1 VLDKQTLIMSSK
13 KSSWLFVLVVI
24 FLTADVSFGDS
35 TNYKS
40 YRNSTSRSQ
49 FINSFQKSFEE
60 KLDSLEERTEELED
74 QKSILLIEMGN
85 RKHKI
90 EKLRSDSANHIVQLN
105 LENSRS
111 ESLSESM
118 QYLFIIILFFVLF
131 VLIQFGIIFYA
142 IKRITSQPVSQS
154 NNNSNVI
161 GQVHSNPQ
169 LESLEMLK
177 NKGFISEEEY
187 FRQRQSLMARQA

>member
-1 VLDKQTLIMSSK
+1 MSFK
-13 KSSWLFVLVVI
+13 KSSFLLLLVVI
-24 FLTADVSFGDS
+24 FLTTDIAIGESI
-35 TNYKS
+35 NYKTN
-40 YRNSTSRSQ
+40 RKANSDNQ
-49 FINSFQKSFEE
+49 FINSDDSSFQE
-60 KLDSLEERTEELED
+60 KLDSLEDRTEELED

-111 ESLSESM
+111 ESLSESL

-154 NNNSNVI
+154 NNSGNFI
-161 GQVHSNPQ
+161 GQAHSNPQ

>member
-1 VLDKQTLIMSSK
+1 MHDKQTLFMSFN
-13 KSSWLFVLVVI
+13 KSSWLLILVVI
-24 FLTADVSFGDS
+24 FLTTDVAFSKRPRR
-35 TNYKS
+35 KS
-40 YRNSTSRSQ
+40 NSAPQTEEQVVNRY
-49 FINSFQKSFEE
+49 QKSFQT
-60 KLDSLEERTEELED
+60 KIDSLEGVTEELED

-111 ESLSESM
+111 ESLSESL

-142 IKRITSQPVSQS
+142 IKRITSQPTSQS
-154 NNNSNVI
+154 SSSSNII

>member
-1 VLDKQTLIMSSK
+1 MSTK
-13 KSSWLFVLVVI
+13 KSKLLSLLVVI
-24 FLTADVSFGDS
+24 FLIATVNFCDAI
-35 TNYKS
+35 NYKTNKKA
-40 YRNSTSRSQ
+40 NSGNQIIRAYD
-49 FINSFQKSFEE
+49 NAFQE
-60 KLDSLEERTEELED
+60 KLDSLEDRTEELED

-111 ESLSESM
+111 ESLSESL
-118 QYLFIIILFFVLF
+118 QYLFIIILFFVIF

-142 IKRITSQPVSQS
+142 IKRITSQQVSQS
-154 NNNSNVI
+154 NNNSPII
-161 GQVHSNPQ
+161 GQSHSNPQ

-187 FRQRQSLMARQA
+187 FRQRQSLMTRHA

>member
-1 VLDKQTLIMSSK
+1 MSLK
-13 KSSWLFVLVVI
+13 KSRWLLILVVMFI
-24 FLTADVSFGDS
+24 TTEVALSKRPKKKSNTPQTEEQDV
-35 TNYKS
+35 TRY
-40 YRNSTSRSQ
+40 
-49 FINSFQKSFEE
+49 QKSFQA
-60 KLDSLEERTEELED
+60 KIDSLEGVTEVLED

-111 ESLSESM
+111 ESLSESL

-142 IKRITSQPVSQS
+142 IKRITSQPASQS
-154 NNNSNVI
+154 NNSGTII
-161 GQVHSNPQ
+161 GQVHSSPQ

>member
-1 VLDKQTLIMSSK
+1 MDLKKRNLLLLFFVFSLTTLVANVRNRDNKLNIYSRYQEQGGTR
-13 KSSWLFVLVVI
+13 I
-24 FLTADVSFGDS
+24 QS
-35 TNYKS
+35 T
-40 YRNSTSRSQ
+40 
-49 FINSFQKSFEE
+49 FQE
-60 KLDSLEERTEELED
+60 KIDSLEEVTEELED

-111 ESLSESM
+111 ESLSESL

-142 IKRITSQPVSQS
+142 IKRITSQPVSQ
-154 NNNSNVI
+154 NNSSGNII
-161 GQVHSNPQ
+161 GHVHSNPQ

>member
-1 VLDKQTLIMSSK
+1 MSFK
-13 KSSWLFVLVVI
+13 KSSWLIILVVI
-24 FLTADVSFGDS
+24 FLTSLVTYADSP
-35 TNYKS
+35 NYKS
-40 YRNSTSRSQ
+40 YRPKASSVQ
-49 FINSFQKSFEE
+49 FFNDYQKTFEE
-60 KLDSLEERTEELED
+60 KIDSLEVRTEELED

-111 ESLSESM
+111 ESLSESL

-154 NNNSNVI
+154 NNSGNII

>member
-1 VLDKQTLIMSSK
+1 MSIK
-13 KSSWLFVLVVI
+13 KSSFLLLLVVV
-24 FLTADVSFGDS
+24 FLTTHDAFGDS
-35 TNYKS
+35 MNYKS
-40 YRNSTSRSQ
+40 NQKTNSENQ
-49 FINSFQKSFEE
+49 LINAYDNSFQA
-60 KLDSLEERTEELED
+60 KLDSLEDRTEELED

-111 ESLSESM
+111 ESLSESL

-154 NNNSNVI
+154 NNSGTII

-187 FRQRQSLMARQA
+187 FRQRQSLMTRQA

>member
-1 VLDKQTLIMSSK
+1 MILMSWSLTLAATSSMNHYP
-13 KSSWLFVLVVI
+13 
-24 FLTADVSFGDS
+24 A
-35 TNYKS
+35 
-40 YRNSTSRSQ
+40 NSNVNQLIPSPETIQ
-49 FINSFQKSFEE
+49 QKI
-60 KLDSLEERTEELED
+60 DSLEGRTEELED
-74 QKSILLIEMGN
+74 EKSILLIEMGN

-111 ESLSESM
+111 NSLSTSLN
-118 QYLFIIILFFVLF
+118 YLFIILLFFVLF

-142 IKRITSQPVSQS
+142 IKRITSQ
-154 NNNSNVI
+154 NNNQQSSTNTQQTI
-161 GQVHSNPQ
+161 GHVHSNPQ
-169 LESLEMLK
+169 LESLEMLL

>member
-1 VLDKQTLIMSSK
+1 MSLK
-13 KSSWLFVLVVI
+13 KSRWLLILVVMFI
-24 FLTADVSFGDS
+24 TTEVALSKRPKK
-35 TNYKS
+35 KS
-40 YRNSTSRSQ
+40 NTPQTEEQVVTRY
-49 FINSFQKSFEE
+49 QKSFQA
-60 KLDSLEERTEELED
+60 KIDSLEGVTEVLED

-111 ESLSESM
+111 ESLSESL

-142 IKRITSQPVSQS
+142 IKRITSQPASQS
-154 NNNSNVI
+154 NNSGTII
-161 GQVHSNPQ
+161 GQVHSSPQ

>member
-1 VLDKQTLIMSSK
+1 M
-13 KSSWLFVLVVI
+13 
-24 FLTADVSFGDS
+24 FLTTDVALSKRPRKES
-35 TNYKS
+35 
-40 YRNSTSRSQ
+40 NSTSQTEEQVVTRY
-49 FINSFQKSFEE
+49 QKSFQS
-60 KLDSLEERTEELED
+60 KIDSLEGVTEELED
-74 QKSILLIEMGN
+74 QKTILLIEMGN

-90 EKLRSDSANHIVQLN
+90 EKLRSDSANYIVQLN
-105 LENSRS
+105 LENSHS

-118 QYLFIIILFFVLF
+118 HYLFIIILFFVLF

-154 NNNSNVI
+154 NNSGNVI

-177 NKGFISEEEY
+177 NKGFISEDEY
-187 FRQRQSLMARQA
+187 FRQRQSLMSRQA

>member
-1 VLDKQTLIMSSK
+1 MSFK
-13 KSSWLFVLVVI
+13 KSSWLLILAVI
-24 FLTADVSFGDS
+24 FITTDVAFSKRPRK
-35 TNYKS
+35 KS
-40 YRNSTSRSQ
+40 NTPQTEEQVVTRY
-49 FINSFQKSFEE
+49 QKSFQA
-60 KLDSLEERTEELED
+60 KIDSLEGVTEELED

-111 ESLSESM
+111 ESLSESL

-142 IKRITSQPVSQS
+142 IKRITSQPASQS
-154 NNNSNVI
+154 NNSGTII

>member
-1 VLDKQTLIMSSK
+1 MSFNK
-13 KSSWLFVLVVI
+13 FGFLVIIVVI
-24 FLTADVSFGDS
+24 FFTSSVNHAYS

-40 YRNSTSRSQ
+40 YRHKITGSEFYNDE
-49 FINSFQKSFEE
+49 QKSFQS
-60 KLDSLEERTEELED
+60 KIDSLEDRTEELED

-111 ESLSESM
+111 ESLSESLK
-118 QYLFIIILFFVLF
+118 YLFIIILFFVLF

-154 NNNSNVI
+154 NNNRNVI

>member
-1 VLDKQTLIMSSK
+1 
-13 KSSWLFVLVVI
+13 
-24 FLTADVSFGDS
+24 
-35 TNYKS
+35 
-40 YRNSTSRSQ
+40 
-49 FINSFQKSFEE
+49 
-60 KLDSLEERTEELED
+60 
-74 QKSILLIEMGN
+74 
-85 RKHKI
+85 
-90 EKLRSDSANHIVQLN
+90 VQLN

-111 ESLSESM
+111 ESLSESL

-131 VLIQFGIIFYA
+131 VLIQFGLIFYA

-154 NNNSNVI
+154 SSSSNII

>member
-1 VLDKQTLIMSSK
+1 MSLK
-13 KSSWLFVLVVI
+13 KSRWLLILVVMFI
-24 FLTADVSFGDS
+24 TTEVALSKRPKK
-35 TNYKS
+35 KS
-40 YRNSTSRSQ
+40 NTPQTEEQVVTRY
-49 FINSFQKSFEE
+49 QKSFQA
-60 KLDSLEERTEELED
+60 KIDSLEGVTEELED

-111 ESLSESM
+111 ESLSESL

-142 IKRITSQPVSQS
+142 IKRITSQPASQS
-154 NNNSNVI
+154 NNSGTII
-161 GQVHSNPQ
+161 GQVHSSPQ

>member
-1 VLDKQTLIMSSK
+1 MLFK
-13 KSSWLFVLVVI
+13 KSSWFLVIVVI
-24 FLTADVSFGDS
+24 FLTTHIAFSDT
-35 TNYKS
+35 TNYKP
-40 YRNSTSRSQ
+40 YRQSKSQSQ
-49 FINSFQKSFEE
+49 FINSYQKLFEE
-60 KLDSLEERTEELED
+60 KIDSLEGRTEELED

-111 ESLSESM
+111 ESLSESL

-187 FRQRQSLMARQA
+187 FRQRQALMTRQA

>member
-1 VLDKQTLIMSSK
+1 LIISFSGIAMPKRKQRVNNARAEQVDNRYQKTIQSK
-13 KSSWLFVLVVI
+13 I
-24 FLTADVSFGDS
+24 
-35 TNYKS
+35 
-40 YRNSTSRSQ
+40 
-49 FINSFQKSFEE
+49 
-60 KLDSLEERTEELED
+60 DSLEGRTEELED
-74 QKSILLIEMGN
+74 EKSILLIEMGN

-111 ESLSESM
+111 ESLSESL

-142 IKRITSQPVSQS
+142 IKRITSQPAIQ
-154 NNNSNVI
+154 NNSNSNMI
-161 GQVHSNPQ
+161 AQVHSNPQ